1 MRSFIVYLAIA
12 TLLWCPYN
20 CALKAAAAQSFAS
33 RDRTACCDRCRARE
47 LAKVVTARAI
57 TARAITA
64 KDTVPADSRG
74 TSDRPSAPNRPS
86 KDGKHCVC
94 EGAVFDAAAR
104 YAVDADL
111 DISLLPWL
119 AHDCD
124 LSSSPGFERGFD
136 RVGPLIP
143 LDAGRSLRV
152 SLGSLLL

>member
-33 RDRTACCDRCRARE
+33 CDRTACCDKCRARE
-47 LAKVVTARAI
+47 LAKVVA
-57 TARAITA
+57 ARAITA
-64 KDTVPADSRG
+64 KTITAKVTAPADSHE
-74 TSDRPSAPNRPS
+74 TSDSPASPNRPS
-86 KDGKHCVC
+86 KDGKNCVC

-104 YAVDADL
+104 FAVDAEQK
-111 DISLLPWL
+111 ISLLPWL
-119 AHDCD
+119 ADDCD

-136 RVGPLIP
+136 RVGPLIR